1 MNYKDKEMNSITT
14 SSSTDY
20 KCYYSPYI
28 GDPPPGTYPIITDPL
43 PVYPNITPL
52 TYGTCLCNS
61 CLWKDSW
68 ACPRVYSNIS
78 NTGISSNKTITMP
91 CEAPK
96 SAKGSKSRQ
105 RDGEGKSPAERSEAS
120 IPEPP
125 ISEPFNKI
133 SNDNIHLFRKLAAAL
148 ASQYQ
153 RKNEAY
159 GDSFGKS
166 VNKYG
171 VISALTRMSDKW
183 NRLESLLIDGNKNGV
198 KDESVDDTL
207 LDLATYCIMT
217 VLATRSDYEI
227 DRIVEKLE
235 GK

>member
-1 MNYKDKEMNSITT
+1 MNCKDKKINSITT

-28 GDPPPGTYPIITDPL
+28 GDPLPGTYPTITDPL
-43 PVYPNITPL
+43 PGYPNITPL
-52 TYGTCLCNS
+52 TYGTCLCDS
-61 CLWKDSW
+61 CMWKDSW
-68 ACPRVYSNIS
+68 ACPRVHSNTS
-78 NTGISSNKTITMP
+78 NTGISSNKTITV
-91 CEAPK
+91 PK
-96 SAKGSKSRQ
+96 PAKGSKSRQ

-120 IPEPP
+120 VPEP
-125 ISEPFNKI
+125 
-133 SNDNIHLFRKLAAAL
+133 SNVSTFHRITAAL

-183 NRLESLLIDGNKNGV
+183 NRLESLLIDGNKNEV
-198 KDESVDDTL
+198 NDESVDDTL

-217 VLATRSDYEI
+217 VLATRSDDEI
-227 DRIVEKLE
+227 ENIVKKLE

>member
-43 PVYPNITPL
+43 PGYPGMTPL
-52 TYGTCLCNS
+52 TYGTCLCDS
-61 CLWKDSW
+61 CMWKDSP
-68 ACPRVYSNIS
+68 ACPRVQGNTSNS
-78 NTGISSNKTITMP
+78 GTSSNKTITNP
-91 CEAPK
+91 CEASKP
-96 SAKGSKSRQ
+96 AKDSKSR
-105 RDGEGKSPAERSEAS
+105 
-120 IPEPP
+120 EPY
-125 ISEPFNKI
+125 NVVV
-133 SNDNIHLFRKLAAAL
+133 FRKLATAL

-166 VNKYG
+166 VQRYG
-171 VISALTRMSDKW
+171 IISALTRMSDKW
-183 NRLESLLIDGNKNGV
+183 NRLESLLVDKNKNNV
-198 KDESVDDTL
+198 NDESVDDTL

>member
-1 MNYKDKEMNSITT
+1 MNCKDKEMNNVTI

-28 GDPPPGTYPIITDPL
+28 EDPPPGTYPTITDPL
-43 PVYPNITPL
+43 PEYPDMTPL
-52 TYGTCLCNS
+52 TCGTCLCNS

-68 ACPRVYSNIS
+68 ACPRVHGNTS

-96 SAKGSKSRQ
+96 PAKGSKSRE
-105 RDGEGKSPAERSEAS
+105 RDGEGKS
-120 IPEPP
+120 
-125 ISEPFNKI
+125 
-133 SNDNIHLFRKLAAAL
+133 SNVVIFRKLATAL

-166 VNKYG
+166 VKKYG

-183 NRLESLLIDGNKNGV
+183 NRLESLLIDGNKNEV
-198 KDESVDDTL
+198 SDESVDDTL
-207 LDLATYCIMT
+207 LDLATYCVMT
-217 VLATRSDYEI
+217 VLATRTSDEI
-227 DRIVEKLE
+227 ESIIEKLE

>member
-1 MNYKDKEMNSITT
+1 MNYKDNKKVDNITT
-14 SSSTDY
+14 STSTDY
-20 KCYYSPYI
+20 KCYYPYV
-28 GDPPPGTYPIITDPL
+28 GDPLPGTYPIITDPL
-43 PVYPNITPL
+43 PGCPSITPL

-61 CLWKDSW
+61 CLWKDSST
-68 ACPRVYSNIS
+68 CPRVQG
-78 NTGISSNKTITMP
+78 NTSTSGTSSNKTITAP

-96 SAKGSKSRQ
+96 PAQGSKSRE
-105 RDGEGKSPAERSEAS
+105 RDGEGKPPAERSEAS
-120 IPEPP
+120 VPEP
-125 ISEPFNKI
+125 
-133 SNDNIHLFRKLAAAL
+133 SNMVAFRKLAAAL

-166 VNKYG
+166 VKRYG

>member
-1 MNYKDKEMNSITT
+1 MINCKDKKINNVTT
-14 SSSTDY
+14 SSST
-20 KCYYSPYI
+20 
-28 GDPPPGTYPIITDPL
+28 GDTLPGTYPTITDPL
-43 PVYPNITPL
+43 PGYPGMTLL
-52 TYGTCLCNS
+52 TYDTCLCNS

-68 ACPRVYSNIS
+68 ACPRVHGNTS
-78 NTGISSNKTITMP
+78 NTGTSSNKTITMP

-96 SAKGSKSRQ
+96 PAKGSKSRE
-105 RDGEGKSPAERSEAS
+105 RDGEGKS
-120 IPEPP
+120 
-125 ISEPFNKI
+125 
-133 SNDNIHLFRKLAAAL
+133 SNVVIFRKLAAAL

-166 VNKYG
+166 VKKYG

-183 NRLESLLIDGNKNGV
+183 NRLESLLIDGNKNEV
-198 KDESVDDTL
+198 SDESVDDTL

-217 VLATRSDYEI
+217 VLATRTSDEI
-227 DRIVEKLE
+227 ESIIEKLE

>member
-1 MNYKDKEMNSITT
+1 MQKDKTKVDNITT
-14 SSSTDY
+14 STSSDY
-20 KCYYSPYI
+20 KCYYTYI
-28 GDPPPGTYPIITDPL
+28 GDPPPGTYPTITDPL
-43 PVYPNITPL
+43 PHPVPNTIPL
-52 TYGTCLCNS
+52 SYGTCLCDNCMRKNTS
-61 CLWKDSW
+61 
-68 ACPRVYSNIS
+68 ACPRMQDNTSNIG
-78 NTGISSNKTITMP
+78 TSSNKTITIP
-91 CEAPK
+91 YEASK
-96 SAKGSKSRQ
+96 SAQGSKSRE
-105 RDGEGKSPAERSEAS
+105 RDGEGKSTLR
-120 IPEPP
+120 EPYP
-125 ISEPFNKI
+125 VVV
-133 SNDNIHLFRKLAAAL
+133 FRKLAAAL

-166 VNKYG
+166 VQRYG
-171 VISALTRMSDKW
+171 IISALTRMSDKW

>member
-1 MNYKDKEMNSITT
+1 MMNYKDKEMNSITT

-20 KCYYSPYI
+20 KCYYSPYV
-28 GDPPPGTYPIITDPL
+28 GDLPPGTYPTITDPL
-43 PVYPNITPL
+43 PGYPGITPL

-61 CLWKDSW
+61 CLWKDSG
-68 ACPRVYSNIS
+68 ACPRVHGNTS
-78 NTGISSNKTITMP
+78 NTGTSSNKTITMP
-91 CEAPK
+91 CEVPK
-96 SAKGSKSRQ
+96 PAKGSGIDGSGIDGSLRSASDFPSPSRL
-105 RDGEGKSPAERSEAS
+105 RSYS
-120 IPEPP
+120 VVV
-125 ISEPFNKI
+125 
-133 SNDNIHLFRKLAAAL
+133 FRKLADAL

-166 VNKYG
+166 VKKYG

-183 NRLESLLIDGNKNGV
+183 NRLESLLVDGNKNGV
-198 KDESVDDTL
+198 SDESIDDTL

-217 VLATRSDYEI
+217 VLATRNDNEI
-227 DRIVEKLE
+227 DKIVKKLE

>member
-1 MNYKDKEMNSITT
+1 M
-14 SSSTDY
+14 
-20 KCYYSPYI
+20 
-28 GDPPPGTYPIITDPL
+28 
-43 PVYPNITPL
+43 TPL

-61 CLWKDSW
+61 CLWKDSC
-68 ACPRVYSNIS
+68 ACPRVHSNTS
-78 NTGISSNKTITMP
+78 NTGTSSNKTITVP

-120 IPEPP
+120 IPEP
-125 ISEPFNKI
+125 SNKI
-133 SNDNIHLFRKLAAAL
+133 SNDNTHLFRKLAVAL

-166 VNKYG
+166 VKRYG
-171 VISALTRMSDKW
+171 IISALTRMSDKW

-198 KDESVDDTL
+198 NDESVDDTL

-217 VLATRSDYEI
+217 VLATRSNDELNK
-227 DRIVEKLE
+227 IVEKLE

>member
-1 MNYKDKEMNSITT
+1 MNCKDKEMNSVTT

-28 GDPPPGTYPIITDPL
+28 GDPSPGTYPTITDPL
-43 PVYPNITPL
+43 PGYPGMTPF

-61 CLWKDSW
+61 CLWKDSLT
-68 ACPRVYSNIS
+68 CPRVHGNIS
-78 NTGISSNKTITMP
+78 NTGISSTKTITV
-91 CEAPK
+91 PK
-96 SAKGSKSRQ
+96 PAKGSKNRQ

-120 IPEPP
+120 VPEP
-125 ISEPFNKI
+125 SHE
-133 SNDNIHLFRKLAAAL
+133 SDDNIHLFRKITAAL
-148 ASQYQ
+148 VSQYQ

-183 NRLESLLIDGNKNGV
+183 NRLESLLIDGNKNEV
-198 KDESVDDTL
+198 NDESVDDTL

-217 VLATRSDYEI
+217 VLATRTSDEI
-227 DRIVEKLE
+227 EKIIEKLE

>member
-1 MNYKDKEMNSITT
+1 MNCKDKEINSITT

-28 GDPPPGTYPIITDPL
+28 GDPPPGTYPTITDPL
-43 PVYPNITPL
+43 PGYPGIAPL

-61 CLWKDSW
+61 CLWKDSL
-68 ACPRVYSNIS
+68 ACPRVHGNIS
-78 NTGISSNKTITMP
+78 NTGTSSNKTITVP

-96 SAKGSKSRQ
+96 PAHGSGIDGSGIDDSLRSAGDFPSPSRL
-105 RDGEGKSPAERSEAS
+105 RSYS
-120 IPEPP
+120 VVV
-125 ISEPFNKI
+125 
-133 SNDNIHLFRKLAAAL
+133 FRKLADAL

-166 VNKYG
+166 VKKYG

-183 NRLESLLIDGNKNGV
+183 NRLESLLVDGNKNGV
-198 KDESVDDTL
+198 SDESIDDTL

-217 VLATRSDYEI
+217 VLATRNDNEI
-227 DRIVEKLE
+227 DKIVKKLE